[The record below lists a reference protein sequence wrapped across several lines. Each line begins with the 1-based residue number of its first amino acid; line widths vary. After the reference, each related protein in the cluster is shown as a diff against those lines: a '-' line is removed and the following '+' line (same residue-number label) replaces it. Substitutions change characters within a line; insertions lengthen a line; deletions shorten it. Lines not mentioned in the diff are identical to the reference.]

1 MFLGRHADRENP
13 EDPGADVEV
22 HLEQDI
28 TMVQQATEAYLGDPS
43 ERQRQVLLSALE
55 SLDRQT
61 AASDAYEEN
70 VVGSAAFGFSS
81 KGSVIG
87 ETGINPI
94 AEVVPASV
102 LRAQIDLV
110 KAAKAAVTGPGP
122 SSLEG
127 LRAAS
132 AALAAAQPPAGR
144 NG

>member
-1 MFLGRHADRENP
+1 MILGRHADRGQP
-13 EDPGADVEV
+13 EDPDADVDV

-28 TMVQQATEAYLGDPS
+28 TMVEQATEAFLGDPS

-55 SLDRQT
+55 SLDRRT

-87 ETGINPI
+87 ETGVNPI

-110 KAAKAAVTGPGP
+110 KAAKVAVTVPGP
-122 SSLEG
+122 SGLEA
-127 LRAAS
+127 LRAAR
-132 AALAAAQPPAGR
+132 AALASAQPPAGR
-144 NG
+144 DG

>member
-1 MFLGRHADRENP
+1 MILGRHAEGENP
-13 EDPGADVEV
+13 EDAEADVDV

-28 TMVQQATEAYLGDPS
+28 TMVQQATDAYLGDPS

-61 AASDAYEEN
+61 AASDAYEES

-87 ETGINPI
+87 ETGSNPI
-94 AEVVPASV
+94 AEVVPTSV
-102 LRAQIDLV
+102 LRAQIGLV

-127 LRAAS
+127 LRAAR
-132 AALAAAQPPAGR
+132 AALASAQPPTGH

>member
-1 MFLGRHADRENP
+1 MIHGRHADRENP
-13 EDPGADVEV
+13 EDLEADVDV

-28 TMVQQATEAYLGDPS
+28 TMVQQATDAYLGDPS

-87 ETGINPI
+87 ETGGNPI
-94 AEVVPASV
+94 AEEVPASV

-127 LRAAS
+127 LRAAR
-132 AALAAAQPPAGR
+132 ALLASAQPPASS